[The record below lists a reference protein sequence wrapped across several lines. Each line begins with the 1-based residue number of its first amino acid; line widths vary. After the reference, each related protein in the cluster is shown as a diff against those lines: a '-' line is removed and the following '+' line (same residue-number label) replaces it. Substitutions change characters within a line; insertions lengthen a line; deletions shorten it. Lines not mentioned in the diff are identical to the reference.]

1 MILLE
6 KNKYF
11 LCEKALES
19 VQINHFFAM
28 SVIRNHVNGQVFVN
42 HANNP
47 KVFYVKHPYGMSL
60 LFGKT
65 DDENFN
71 NWLKK
76 YISDEKTNHEY
87 LQASPDS
94 WDKIFQVWFSN
105 IWSETE
111 NKQKI
116 WLQTRANF
124 EFFPNEFHKYF
135 PETGSH
141 EIVKIDKEIFES
153 FEGSV
158 VPKVFWNNAE
168 DFLQKGIG
176 YCLIV
181 KGKPASIAF
190 SSFVHEPF
198 YEIGIETTEEFRG
211 NGLAKIVCSELI
223 NFLQR
228 NRFNPVWSCR
238 KGNSQSYYLAQKLG
252 FKPSFEIPYYIL

>member
-1 MILLE
+1 MILLK

-11 LCEKALES
+11 LCENALES

-76 YISDEKTNHEY
+76 YISGEKTNHEY

-94 WDKIFQVWFSN
+94 WDEIFQVWFSN

-124 EFFPNEFHKYF
+124 EFLPNEFHKYF
-135 PETGSH
+135 PETGNR

-158 VPKVFWNNAE
+158 VPNVF
-168 DFLQKGIG
+168 GIM
-176 YCLIV
+176 L
-181 KGKPASIAF
+181 
-190 SSFVHEPF
+190 
-198 YEIGIETTEEFRG
+198 
-211 NGLAKIVCSELI
+211 KIFCK
-223 NFLQR
+223 R
-228 NRFNPVWSCR
+228 
-238 KGNSQSYYLAQKLG
+238 A
-252 FKPSFEIPYYIL
+252 